1 MSKIDSE
8 KRKEIN
14 NTLVKVY
21 VENND
26 FGIEQKLQEIK
37 ENIVLKN
44 RHIKSLERQFDLID
58 NETSE
63 Q

>member
-1 MSKIDSE
+1 MKKIDAE

-14 NTLVKVY
+14 GTLVKIY

-37 ENIVLKN
+37 ENIALKN
-44 RHIKSLERQFDLID
+44 KHIKSLEHQFGLID

>member
-1 MSKIDSE
+1 MRKIDAE

-14 NTLVKVY
+14 NTIVKIY

-26 FGIEQKLQEIK
+26 FGVEQKLQEIK
-37 ENIVLKN
+37 ENIVLKSK
-44 RHIKSLERQFDLID
+44 HIKSLERQFGLID